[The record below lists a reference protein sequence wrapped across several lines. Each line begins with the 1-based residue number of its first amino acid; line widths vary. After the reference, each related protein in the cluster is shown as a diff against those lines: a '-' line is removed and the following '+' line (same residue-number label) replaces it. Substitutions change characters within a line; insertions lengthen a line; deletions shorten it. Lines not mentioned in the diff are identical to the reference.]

1 MFHIPGHI
9 QNFGPIRHVGQVGS
23 QLNASLIRE
32 IASKGCPVPLKLHQ
46 ALKWVELNQNVHL
59 PLARLGFNLHGPE
72 YEKHGVGIHL
82 TILHKGGHNV
92 AATYIDYFGFG

>member
-59 PLARLGFNLHGPE
+59 PLAWLGLNLHDPD
-72 YEKHGVGIHL
+72 YEKHGVGNHL
-82 TILHKGGHNV
+82 TTLHKGGHNV
-92 AATYIDYFGFG
+92 ASTMWPPHT